1 MAIIEPGRADLKEL
15 SGIHLWHG
23 GMSNCSQ
30 RCRITLNELGLEFES
45 HLMNL
50 QAGEHATDEF
60 QQINPNGVVPVLVH
74 DGTVVVNSVDIID
87 YLDDTFGKGHLRP
100 KHLEDAI
107 AESLDQAD
115 KAQLALKYCTFEF
128 FFQHGPQASEEAFQ
142 RIITGL
148 HSKFLRDF
156 WRDYRA
162 GFSRERIHDMV
173 GRAHEDFLGLEEILG
188 DGREWMA
195 GDQFSLADI
204 AWMPNFHRFD
214 LLRWP
219 LKIYP
224 NLMRWFETASDR
236 PSYRKALDG
245 WEPKALM
252 DKVLPILDERR
263 ANNDGIDSYGPIADL

>member
-1 MAIIEPGRADLKEL
+1 MPIIEPGREDLKDL
-15 SGIHLWHG
+15 AGIHLWHG

-50 QAGEHATDEF
+50 QAGEHATEAF

-74 DGTVVVNSVDIID
+74 DGTVIVNSVDIID
-87 YLDDTFGKGHLRP
+87 YLDNTFGEAHLRP
-100 KHLEDAI
+100 AHLDNAI
-107 AESLDQAD
+107 AESLQHAD

-128 FFQHGPQASEEAFQ
+128 FFQHGPRASEETFQ
-142 RIITGL
+142 KIIAGL
-148 HSKFLRDF
+148 HSEFLQGF
-156 WRDYRA
+156 WREYRD
-162 GFSRERIHDMV
+162 GFSRERIHEMV
-173 GRAHEDFLGLEEILG
+173 GLAHEDFLGVEAILN
-188 DGREWMA
+188 DGRKWMA

-219 LKIYP
+219 LEIYP
-224 NLMRWFETASDR
+224 NLKRWFEIASAR
-236 PSYRKALDG
+236 PSYAKALDG

-263 ANNDGIDSYGPIADL
+263 ANDDGIDSYGPLAKL